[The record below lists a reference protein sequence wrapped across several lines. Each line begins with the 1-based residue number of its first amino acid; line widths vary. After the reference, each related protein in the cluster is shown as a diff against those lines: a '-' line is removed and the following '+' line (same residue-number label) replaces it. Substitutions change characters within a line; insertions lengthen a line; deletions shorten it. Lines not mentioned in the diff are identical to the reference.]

1 MNNRYHLS
9 TRILHWLMALM
20 FFGLIAIGYTMGDIP
35 REDPLRG
42 TLFGWHKATGFI
54 FLCLAFIRVAMLA
67 FVKAPELPAAFSNT
81 ERKLTKSTK
90 HLLYLGLVLV
100 PLSGWGMSNF
110 NGYPI
115 KLGDFAVPLV
125 FGKHEGLADLF
136 HEIHEY
142 APWVLLALV
151 VAHLTAVIYHKLEGG
166 EKDILRRML

>member
-1 MNNRYHLS
+1 MTDRYPKS
-9 TRILHWLMALM
+9 TRVLHWLMALM
-20 FFGLIAIGYTMGDIP
+20 FFGLIAIGTTMGDIP
-35 REDPLRG
+35 REDPLRS

-67 FVKAPELPAAFSNT
+67 FVKAPALPAAFSNT
-81 ERKLTKSTK
+81 ERKLTKGTK

-110 NGYPI
+110 NGYAI
-115 KLGDFAVPLV
+115 KLGDFAVPLI
-125 FGKHEGLADLF
+125 FGKHEGLAHLF
-136 HEIHEY
+136 HEIHEV